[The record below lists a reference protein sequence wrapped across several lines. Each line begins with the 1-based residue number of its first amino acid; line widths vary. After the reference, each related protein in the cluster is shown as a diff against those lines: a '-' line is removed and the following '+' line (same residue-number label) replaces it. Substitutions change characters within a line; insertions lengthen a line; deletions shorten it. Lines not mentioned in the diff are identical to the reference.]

1 MIEFSVLLKMI
12 FFKQLKALNHFRCTF
27 QPTWNTLKQEL
38 ISTLMPIF
46 LGNHAN
52 SAVVL
57 HYAWHCQ
64 GHSSTI
70 RTLIM
75 HSMAEW
81 YMRGEQHDQIRLSR
95 ILDVA
100 QDLKVWIYMKKKQ
113 ISELQ
118 EFFFKVFTL
127 KLYWNTD
134 VFNHFVFFIQAL
146 SMLLN
151 ATPFAFVIDLACL
164 ASRREYLK
172 LDKWLSDKIREHGV
186 S

>member
-1 MIEFSVLLKMI
+1 
-12 FFKQLKALNHFRCTF
+12 
-27 QPTWNTLKQEL
+27 
-38 ISTLMPIF
+38 MPIF
-46 LGNHAN
+46 LENHSN

-100 QDLKVWIYMKKKQ
+100 QDLKVWIYMYMYICTFLKMGNIYFFKFSLWNFIWIQ
-113 ISELQ
+113 LFLFI
-118 EFFFKVFTL
+118 FFFHTGIINVAKCNPICLCDWPGLFG
-127 KLYWNTD
+127 
-134 VFNHFVFFIQAL
+134 IQKRISKARQV
-146 SMLLN
+146 
-151 ATPFAFVIDLACL
+151 AF
-164 ASRREYLK
+164 
-172 LDKWLSDKIREHGV
+172 W
-186 S
+186 

>member
-1 MIEFSVLLKMI
+1 
-12 FFKQLKALNHFRCTF
+12 
-27 QPTWNTLKQEL
+27 
-38 ISTLMPIF
+38 MPIF
-46 LGNHAN
+46 LENHSN

-100 QDLKVWIYMKKKQ
+100 QDLKVWMYMNIYTFLKMGN
-113 ISELQ
+113 IFFLNFHFETLFEYSCFYYY
-118 EFFFKVFTL
+118 FFFYTGIINVAKCNPICLCDWPGLFG
-127 KLYWNTD
+127 
-134 VFNHFVFFIQAL
+134 IQKRISKARQV
-146 SMLLN
+146 
-151 ATPFAFVIDLACL
+151 AF
-164 ASRREYLK
+164 
-172 LDKWLSDKIREHGV
+172 W
-186 S
+186 

>member
-1 MIEFSVLLKMI
+1 MVEFSVQLKMI
-12 FFKQLKALNHFRCTF
+12 FLKQLKALNHFRCTF

-100 QDLKVWIYMKKKQ
+100 QDLKVWIYMKKSKF
-113 ISELQ
+113 LNYRN
-118 EFFFKVFTL
+118 FFLSFHFKTL
-127 KLYWNTD
+127 FEYRC
-134 VFNHFVFFIQAL
+134 FNHFVFLYRHYQCCW
-146 SMLLN
+146 MLPHL
-151 ATPFAFVIDLACL
+151 PL
-164 ASRREYLK
+164 
-172 LDKWLSDKIREHGV
+172 WLTWLVWHPEGNI
-186 S
+186 

>member
-1 MIEFSVLLKMI
+1 
-12 FFKQLKALNHFRCTF
+12 
-27 QPTWNTLKQEL
+27 
-38 ISTLMPIF
+38 MPIF
-46 LGNHAN
+46 LENHSN

-100 QDLKVWIYMKKKQ
+100 QDLKVWMYMNICTFLKMGN
-113 ISELQ
+113 I
-118 EFFFKVFTL
+118 FFFNFHFETL
-127 KLYWNTD
+127 FEYSCFYL
-134 VFNHFVFFIQAL
+134 FFYFYTGIINVAKCNPICLCDWPGLFGIQKRISKARQV
-146 SMLLN
+146 
-151 ATPFAFVIDLACL
+151 AF
-164 ASRREYLK
+164 
-172 LDKWLSDKIREHGV
+172 W
-186 S
+186 

>member
-1 MIEFSVLLKMI
+1 
-12 FFKQLKALNHFRCTF
+12 
-27 QPTWNTLKQEL
+27 
-38 ISTLMPIF
+38 MPIF

-100 QDLKVWIYMKKKQ
+100 QDLKVWIYMKKSKF
-113 ISELQ
+113 LNYRN
-118 EFFFKVFTL
+118 FFFKFSLQNFIWIQMFLIILFFYTGIINVAECYPICLCDWPGLFGIQKGISKARQVAIWQNKRTWSKL
-127 KLYWNTD
+127 KPVSNLKYKHLY
-134 VFNHFVFFIQAL
+134 Q
-146 SMLLN
+146 
-151 ATPFAFVIDLACL
+151 
-164 ASRREYLK
+164 E
-172 LDKWLSDKIREHGV
+172 V